1 MKQKYDFMFKIIL
14 IGESQVGKTNIVSRF
29 LRNNFDE
36 NSRSTIGIE
45 FGSKIF
51 TIDGHQIKAQFWD
64 TSGLER
70 YKTINFAY
78 YKGVK
83 GAFVVYDI
91 TNKESFDKVDNRMND
106 LKKLAPKDV
115 SIILIGNKNDL
126 EDNREI
132 MKEEGEEKAKKHN
145 AYFIE
150 TSALTGENLD
160 KAFEMMMTELYQ
172 KEKNSNEK

>member
-64 TSGLER
+64 TSGLAR
-70 YKTINFAY
+70 FKNITFAY

-83 GAFVVYDI
+83 GA
-91 TNKESFDKVDNRMND
+91 
-106 LKKLAPKDV
+106 L
-115 SIILIGNKNDL
+115 
-126 EDNREI
+126 
-132 MKEEGEEKAKKHN
+132 
-145 AYFIE
+145 
-150 TSALTGENLD
+150 
-160 KAFEMMMTELYQ
+160 
-172 KEKNSNEK
+172 

>member
-1 MKQKYDFMFKIIL
+1 
-14 IGESQVGKTNIVSRF
+14 
-29 LRNNFDE
+29 
-36 NSRSTIGIE
+36 
-45 FGSKIF
+45 
-51 TIDGHQIKAQFWD
+51 
-64 TSGLER
+64 
-70 YKTINFAY
+70 
-78 YKGVK
+78 
-83 GAFVVYDI
+83 
-91 TNKESFDKVDNRMND
+91 MND